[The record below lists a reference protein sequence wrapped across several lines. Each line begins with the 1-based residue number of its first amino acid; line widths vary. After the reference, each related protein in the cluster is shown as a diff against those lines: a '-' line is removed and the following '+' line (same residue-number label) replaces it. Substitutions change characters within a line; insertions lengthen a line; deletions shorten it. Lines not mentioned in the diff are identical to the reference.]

1 MATITETP
9 IQDVQIGDRIL
20 SPADGR
26 IWVSDAVFQD
36 NHGTYTL
43 VLTRNDKGLHLYDHH
58 LLGATQ
64 SLTSCDNT
72 GGDAKPPEPTHSL
85 KTCPALYLI

>member
-1 MATITETP
+1 MRVVHNKEATMATITETP

-58 LLGATQ
+58 LLGRHAI
-64 SLTSCDNT
+64 LDVVR
-72 GGDAKPPEPTHSL
+72 
-85 KTCPALYLI
+85 

>member
-1 MATITETP
+1 MVRSKESNMAAITETP
-9 IQDVQIGDRIL
+9 IQDVQVGDRIL

-43 VLTRNDKGLHLYDHH
+43 VLTRDDKGLHLYDHH
-58 LLGATQ
+58 LLGRHAI
-64 SLTSCDNT
+64 LDVVR
-72 GGDAKPPEPTHSL
+72 
-85 KTCPALYLI
+85 

>member
-1 MATITETP
+1 MVHNKEATMAAITETP
-9 IQDVQIGDRIL
+9 IQDVQVGDRIL

-43 VLTRNDKGLHLYDHH
+43 VLTR
-58 LLGATQ
+58 
-64 SLTSCDNT
+64 
-72 GGDAKPPEPTHSL
+72 DAKSPEPTHPL
-85 KTCPALYLI
+85 KTCPALYPI

>member
-1 MATITETP
+1 MVHSKEGNMAAITETP
-9 IQDVQIGDRIL
+9 IQDVRAGDRIL

-43 VLTRNDKGLHLYDHH
+43 VLTRDDKGLHLYDHH
-58 LLGATQ
+58 LLGRHAI
-64 SLTSCDNT
+64 LDVVR
-72 GGDAKPPEPTHSL
+72 
-85 KTCPALYLI
+85 

>member
-1 MATITETP
+1 VRVVHNKEATMAAITETP
-9 IQDVQIGDRIL
+9 IQDVQVGDRIL

-43 VLTRNDKGLHLYDHH
+43 VLTRDDKGLHLYDH
-58 LLGATQ
+58 LLLSRHAT
-64 SLTSCDNT
+64 LD
-72 GGDAKPPEPTHSL
+72 
-85 KTCPALYLI
+85 IVR

>member
-1 MATITETP
+1 MVRSKEGNMAAITETP
-9 IQDVQIGDRIL
+9 IQDVQVGDRIL

-43 VLTRNDKGLHLYDHH
+43 VLTRDDKGLHLYDHH
-58 LLGATQ
+58 LLGRHTI
-64 SLTSCDNT
+64 LDVVR
-72 GGDAKPPEPTHSL
+72 
-85 KTCPALYLI
+85 

>member
-1 MATITETP
+1 MRVVSSKEAHMVAITETP

-26 IWVSDAVFQD
+26 IWVVDAVFQD
-36 NHGTYTL
+36 NHGTYSL

-58 LLGATQ
+58 LLGRHAT
-64 SLTSCDNT
+64 LDVVR
-72 GGDAKPPEPTHSL
+72 
-85 KTCPALYLI
+85 

>member
-1 MATITETP
+1 MVHSKEGNMAAITETP
-9 IQDVQIGDRIL
+9 IQDVQVGDRIL

-43 VLTRNDKGLHLYDHH
+43 VLTRDDKGLHLYDHH
-58 LLGATQ
+58 LLGRHAI
-64 SLTSCDNT
+64 LDVVR
-72 GGDAKPPEPTHSL
+72 
-85 KTCPALYLI
+85 

>member
-1 MATITETP
+1 MVRSKEGNMAAITETP
-9 IQDVQIGDRIL
+9 IQDVQVGDRIL

-43 VLTRNDKGLHLYDHH
+43 VLTRDDKGLHLYDHH
-58 LLGATQ
+58 LLGRHAI
-64 SLTSCDNT
+64 LDVVR
-72 GGDAKPPEPTHSL
+72 
-85 KTCPALYLI
+85 